1 MVKKIKNF
9 KHIKDKN
16 VRYKRTREINK
27 ILLYLVALWT
37 GFVLAISFMEAWLK
51 FQAEGVTRE
60 IGLSIGSLVFK
71 ALNLV
76 ELFIGGT
83 IVLLVLLLRRY
94 SLTKLYRFSPIV
106 FILLF
111 QTFFLLPILDSR
123 AMLIIKGT
131 TVAESYYHLYYVILE
146 VIKVML
152 LIKIGI
158 QIIKTNE
165 YK

>member
-1 MVKKIKNF
+1 MVKKVKKF
-9 KHIKDKN
+9 KYIKDKN
-16 VRYKRTREINK
+16 IRYKTNKRIKK

-51 FQAEGVTRE
+51 FQADGVTRE

-83 IVLLVLLLRRY
+83 VVVLILLPRSYHMLN
-94 SLTKLYRFSPIV
+94 LYRFLPIIL
-106 FILLF
+106 ILLL

-123 AMLIIKGT
+123 AMLIIKGIS
-131 TVAESYYHLYYVILE
+131 VAESYDHLYYIVLE
-146 VIKVML
+146 VIKVVL
-152 LIKIGI
+152 LTKVGM

>member
-1 MVKKIKNF
+1 MNKITGK
-9 KHIKDKN
+9 
-16 VRYKRTREINK
+16 INK

-83 IVLLVLLLRRY
+83 IVFLVLWLGRY
-94 SLTKLYRFSPIV
+94 SPKNLYRFSPIV
-106 FILLF
+106 LILLL

-123 AMLIIKGT
+123 AMLIIKGAA
-131 TVAESYYHLYYVILE
+131 VAESYYHLYYVILE